1 MEGKHSMMK
10 ICLGVVLS
18 VSVAGIAQTDG
29 KPEGSARPR
38 VSSSVVDPQEVR
50 VLRLHPGYAT
60 SLRMPEEISSVVIGN
75 PADFKAEH
83 SESEPRLVF
92 IKPVVKEPAESN
104 ALITTKSGH
113 TVSLQLVSPGN
124 AATDPTVDFMVEYRS
139 SRSFLV
145 EETQES
151 PLMIADSKDLSSGM
165 PAAGKASTNGNG
177 FDIRLRKQKQIAT
190 PNWQGKELLTAIGD
204 ISGDHDQMTVPF
216 SVFNDSKRWIELLPP
231 QIQLDSGERHGKQ
244 IKAEPVAI
252 VDYAMTARRLA
263 PGERA
268 DGVVVFERPAFK
280 ESGERLM
287 LQLSEAERVDRPIL
301 LPLPFVA
308 AAEGEIQ

>member
-1 MEGKHSMMK
+1 MMK
-10 ICLGVVLS
+10 ICLGIVLT
-18 VSVAGIAQTDG
+18 VSGAAMAQTNG
-29 KPEGSARPR
+29 KAPGSARPR
-38 VSSSVVDPQEVR
+38 VSSSVVDPDEVR

-60 SLRMPEEISSVVIGN
+60 SLRMPEEISSVVVGN

-92 IKPVVKEPAESN
+92 IKPITREPAESN

-113 TVSLQLVSPGN
+113 TVSLQLVSPGS
-124 AATDPTVDFMVEYRS
+124 AETDPTVDFMVEYRPT
-139 SRSFLV
+139 RSFLV

-151 PLMIADSKDLSSGM
+151 SLTITDSKDLLSGAHVPEQANSS
-165 PAAGKASTNGNG
+165 NGIG
-177 FDIRLRKQKQIAT
+177 VELRKQQRIAR
-190 PNWQGKELLTAIGD
+190 PNWRGKELLTAIGD
-204 ISGDHDQMTVPF
+204 VSANHDEMTVPF
-216 SVFNDSKRWIELLPP
+216 SVSNGSTRWIELLPP
-231 QIQLDSGERHGKQ
+231 QIQLDSGQRHSKQ
-244 IKAEPVAI
+244 TKAEPVAI
-252 VDYAMTARRLA
+252 TDYQMTARRLA

-268 DGVVVFERPAFK
+268 DGVVIFERPTFK

-308 AAEGEIQ
+308 AAEGETQ

>member
-1 MEGKHSMMK
+1 MMK
-10 ICLGVVLS
+10 ICLGIVLS

-29 KPEGSARPR
+29 KPEGTPRPR
-38 VSSSVVDPQEVR
+38 VSSSVINPDEVR

-60 SLRMPEEISSVVIGN
+60 SLRMPEEISSVVIGD

-92 IKPVVKEPAESN
+92 IKPITKAPAESN

-113 TVSLQLVSPGN
+113 TVSLQLVSPGDQG
-124 AATDPTVDFMVEYRS
+124 AADPTVDFMVEYRS
-139 SRSFLV
+139 ARSFLV
-145 EETQES
+145 EETQE
-151 PLMIADSKDLSSGM
+151 PRLVIADSKELLSGL
-165 PAAGKASTNGNG
+165 PTAGKVSTNGDG
-177 FDIRLRKQKQIAT
+177 FDVRLRKQKQIAT
-190 PNWQGKELLTAIGD
+190 PNWQGKELLTAIGGV
-204 ISGDHDQMTVPF
+204 SEDHDQMTVPF

-231 QIQLDSGERHGKQ
+231 QIQLDGGERHGKQ
-244 IKAEPVAI
+244 TKAEPVAI
-252 VDYAMTARRLA
+252 MDYTMTARRLA

-308 AAEGEIQ
+308 AGEGERQ